1 MAKKSVQNKKPSLV
15 HGRVC
20 LEKDPR
26 VYAEA
31 VQATR
36 ATYKRCVGIDLGTST
51 GVAFVDF
58 VPGHKI
64 EYSPI
69 LMGQWDLHVGQY
81 DSGILRLVRL
91 KQFLSILNPDLVMYE
106 AVKYDPPQDV
116 MKKRGH
122 GMGGVVARVATAA
135 EFLGALKATL
145 GIWCEEHN
153 VPAHGLAISSIKKF
167 ATGKGNA
174 SKVDMIVAANAKF
187 NTAFDPET
195 YEKTGVDNI
204 CDAAFCCK
212 IGLELYSE
220 GMST

>member
-1 MAKKSVQNKKPSLV
+1 
-15 HGRVC
+15 
-20 LEKDPR
+20 
-26 VYAEA
+26 
-31 VQATR
+31 
-36 ATYKRCVGIDLGTST
+36 
-51 GVAFVDF
+51 VAFVDF
-58 VPGHKI
+58 VPGHKL

-69 LMGQWDLHVGQY
+69 LMGQWDLSVGQY

-91 KQFLSILNPDLVMYE
+91 KQFLSILNPDLIMYE
-106 AVKYDPPQDV
+106 EVKYDPPQDV

-145 GIWCEEHN
+145 GIWCEERN
-153 VPAHGLAISSIKKF
+153 VPAHGLAIAAIKKF

-174 SKVDMIVAANAKF
+174 SKKEMIEAANTQF
-187 NTAFDPET
+187 STAFDTET

-212 IGLELYSE
+212 MGLEAYSE
-220 GMST
+220 GMTA

>member
-1 MAKKSVQNKKPSLV
+1 
-15 HGRVC
+15 

-26 VYAEA
+26 IYAESIK
-31 VQATR
+31 QPEP
-36 ATYKRCVGIDLGTST
+36 TYKRCAGIDLGTST

-58 VPGHKI
+58 VPGHRI

-69 LMGQWDLHVGQY
+69 LMGQWDLSVGQY

-91 KQFLSILNPDLVMYE
+91 KQFLTILNPDLIMYE
-106 AVKYDPPQDV
+106 EVKYDPPQDV

-145 GIWCEEHN
+145 GIWAEEHN
-153 VPAHGLAISSIKKF
+153 VPAHGLAIAAIKKF

-174 SKVDMIVAANAKF
+174 SKVDMIEAANTQF
-187 NTAFDPET
+187 NTAFDTET

-212 IGLELYSE
+212 MGLEAYSE
-220 GMST
+220 GMAT